1 MKELVIK
8 KLIPVITSSLGH
20 IVGSDDFED
29 CMLHTCDRQ
38 LKALSCIYNGERSAM
53 SGETLCTLIIE
64 SLKHLDTDGNAS
76 IEHKNTTLALMNV
89 VRDLIRYH

>member
-1 MKELVIK
+1 MKELVIR
-8 KLIPVITSSLGH
+8 KLIPVITSSLSH

-38 LKALSCIYNGERSAM
+38 LKALSHIYNGERSAM

-64 SLKHLDTDGNAS
+64 TLKHLDTDGNTS